1 MKHWPTSTSSMPA
14 IAALALLVWNGST
27 IMWLPCLATVA
38 AIILI
43 HTLVNRF
50 CGCKCA
56 DDPKT
61 PFIIKSLINWV
72 LFIILPTVL
81 VSYAAIGAV
90 QWIVLL
96 ATLPVGLLSDTALNS
111 NIKPETKW
119 QAYFFNIEMLLPFIW
134 TGVLSMCSLLPVS
147 TIIIFLSIPMAIGY
161 AKRPLDSHAGDKI
174 IVEDLHEKTVYF
186 QITFTILFV
195 VSLII
200 DKLF

>member
-1 MKHWPTSTSSMPA
+1 MPA

-27 IMWLPCLATVA
+27 IIWLPCLGAVA
-38 AIILI
+38 AIILF
-43 HTLVNRF
+43 HLLVNRF
-50 CGCKCA
+50 CGSRCDGSHKH
-56 DDPKT
+56 
-61 PFIIKSLINWV
+61 PFLLKSLVNWI
-72 LFIILPTVL
+72 LFIILPTVI

-96 ATLPVGLLSDTALNS
+96 ATLPVGILSDTAMHS
-111 NIKPETKW
+111 NNRPEAKW
-119 QAYFFNIEMLLPFIW
+119 QAYFFNVEMLVPFIW
-134 TGVLSMCSLLPVS
+134 TGVMSMCGLLPVS

-161 AKRPLDSHAGDKI
+161 AKRPLNSFAGDKI

-195 VSLII
+195 VSLIV